1 MRRAFSCPGLGHR
14 CAHAVAQRN
23 PRALLPQ
30 HRPTNTRRRAVFPAC
45 REKHPAVRAKHSAR
59 RAFFSNARA
68 FCSTARAGEL
78 DPPGFLLGPPGKFLG
93 PRSYFPG
100 GCSYFPGPPSSCT
113 RRTEQKARRT
123 GLFSRQARVG
133 PWRTRCGD
141 IWGDAEAPKP
151 MAVTSWMPADTRC
164 AQEKGV
170 RDNFGPPK
178 ASSNCP

>member
-14 CAHAVAQRN
+14 CARAVAQRL

-30 HRPTNTRRRAVFPAC
+30 HRPTNTRRRAIFPAY
-45 REKHPAVRAKHSAR
+45 RGKHPAVRAKHSAR
-59 RAFFSNARA
+59 RAFFSDARA
-68 FCSTARAGEL
+68 FCSSARAGEL
-78 DPPGFLLGPPGKFLG
+78 DPPGFLLGPPGKSLG

-100 GCSYFPGPPSSCT
+100 SSSSCT
-113 RRTEQKARRT
+113 RRTEQKARHP
-123 GLFSRQARVG
+123 GLFSRLARVG
-133 PWRTRCGD
+133 PCRTRCGD

-164 AQEKGV
+164 AQEKSV
-170 RDNFGPPK
+170 RDNFGSPK